1 MGHHWKLSGVLN
13 LFYSNPYLRD
23 LIVDDKKP
31 CLILRGDAAAIG
43 GKQCLLITLSL
54 ANLRHL
60 CNVVRFQFIIGAG
73 YANDKDQKNLALLLG
88 EGLPLTDQNLATL
101 QSIISKDPGK
111 SVLDKLINFIQEMS
125 THENIYNFFYIAKVH
140 FFTSTGY
147 IEVNDEVLDPT
158 IKFSADESYY
168 RTLFGL
174 VGPKSHYFCVKCYD
188 HRGGPCVG
196 LPRITKT
203 ISDEW
208 LNV

>member
-23 LIVDDKKP
+23 LIVDAKKP

-88 EGLPLTDQNLATL
+88 EGLPLTDQNLAIL
-101 QSIISKDPGK
+101 QRIISKDPGK
-111 SVLDKLINFIQEMS
+111 SVLDKFHTRNF
-125 THENIYNFFYIAKVH
+125 TRENIHNFFA
-140 FFTSTGY
+140 
-147 IEVNDEVLDPT
+147 
-158 IKFSADESYY
+158 
-168 RTLFGL
+168 
-174 VGPKSHYFCVKCYD
+174 
-188 HRGGPCVG
+188 
-196 LPRITKT
+196 
-203 ISDEW
+203 
-208 LNV
+208 